1 MCMRRKVISVTPIT
15 TGMVAS
21 TRLSRS
27 FAMSQAWPGRSVSA
41 RPGLTS
47 SLLAVGDENVLHP
60 RARLVGVVR
69 ADVEVDDPLV
79 DSPQVVGVEEHAGRN
94 IFRQ

>member
-1 MCMRRKVISVTPIT
+1 MCLRSKVISVTPIT
-15 TGMVAS
+15 TGMGAS
-21 TRLSRS
+21 TRLSRY
-27 FAMSQAWPGRSVSA
+27 FAMPQAWPGSSVSA
-41 RPGLTS
+41 GPGPTSALLT
-47 SLLAVGDENVLHP
+47 VGDENVLHP

-79 DSPQVVGVEEHAGRN
+79 DSPQVVGVEEHPCRN